1 MKRRDSIMISIR
13 EYELVDSLEQAHEI
27 LLKNRFNTVI
37 GGGAFLRL
45 GSKKINKAIDLSRLK
60 LDYIEEDEHEI
71 RIGAMVTL
79 RQLETSSALLENFSG
94 AVAESVKHI
103 VGVQLRNIVTVG
115 GTVYSRYG
123 FSDPITALLA
133 LETYVDLYKGGRMS
147 LDDFL
152 ETGSPRDI
160 LTQIV
165 IKKGMDK
172 ASFKMLRNSAGDY
185 AILNVCAAAK
195 AGAIRIVAGAR
206 PARAKLA
213 KAASEFLTGRELS
226 EENIDKA
233 AQMAAEELDFG
244 SNMRASADYR
254 RQMCKVLVK
263 RALMEV

>member
-1 MKRRDSIMISIR
+1 MISIR
-13 EYELVDSLEQAHEI
+13 EYELAESLEQAHEM
-27 LLKNRFNTVI
+27 LLKNRFNTII

-45 GSKKINKAIDLSRLK
+45 GSKRINKAIDLSKLG

-71 RIGAMVTL
+71 RIGAMATL

-94 AVAESVKHI
+94 TVAESVKHI

-147 LDDFL
+147 LDEFL
-152 ETGSPRDI
+152 EKGSPRDI
-160 LTQIV
+160 LTQVV
-165 IKKGMDK
+165 IKKSMEK
-172 ASFKMLRNSAGDY
+172 ASFKMLRNSSGDY
-185 AILNVCAAAK
+185 AIINACVAVK
-195 AGAIRIVAGAR
+195 NGSIRIAAGAR

-213 KAASEFLTGRELS
+213 AAASEFISGRELS
-226 EENIDKA
+226 EENIEKA

-254 RQMCKVLVK
+254 RQMCRVLVK